1 MKKLILIFLFLLL
14 SGCDFYKD
22 ANLKFGEQHFISAI
36 AHIELHKTRNGEYPS
51 KLSELEFLGDWDLIW
66 KQSVKYE
73 KLSLGYNLYVIRG
86 HATSVEV
93 MLPKSFLKGLGLKDS
108 NVKWTTDEIES

>member
-1 MKKLILIFLFLLL
+1 MKNFTLIFLIVFLY
-14 SGCDFYKD
+14 GCDFYKD
-22 ANLKFGEQHFISAI
+22 ANLKFGKQHFISAV
-36 AHIELHKTRNGEYPS
+36 AHIELHKTRNGEYPA

-86 HATSVEV
+86 HATSVDV
-93 MLPKSFLKGLGLKDS
+93 KLPKSFLKGLGLKDS
-108 NVKWTTDEIES
+108 NIEWASDETA